1 MRRGREREREREE
14 SSWGWKGLQSEGGQL
29 LTTMI
34 PVYMYPQ
41 KKEKAYQ
48 VLESTYS
55 VGSIKV
61 QQRERRWEGGVVL
74 LVISH
79 FVHTNFPLMKS
90 R

>member
-1 MRRGREREREREE
+1 MRKGRERQRKEE
-14 SSWGWKGLQSEGGQL
+14 SSWGWKGLQSEGRQL

-41 KKEKAYQ
+41 KKEKVYQ
-48 VLESTYS
+48 VLESTYP

-61 QQRERRWEGGVVL
+61 QQREREKVGRGGCTV
-74 LVISH
+74 VISH
-79 FVHTNFPLMKS
+79 FVHTNFPLMES